1 MLTYSI
7 LPLPPFPTACPIC
20 TISCHVVRQ
29 PLTESLPPS
38 SYMSVEEE
46 AGGDVETDG
55 GLLLTTPPEPE
66 LGLCLRT
73 PSPEVGEQGVE
84 A

>member
-1 MLTYSI
+1 
-7 LPLPPFPTACPIC
+7 
-20 TISCHVVRQ
+20 
-29 PLTESLPPS
+29 
-38 SYMSVEEE
+38 MSVEEE